1 VTGGL
6 LGKRV
11 AILATDGVERCELE
25 VPRGALYG
33 AGASSDIVSPHDGE
47 IQARQM
53 DIVSAGTLAVDRTL
67 ATAVASDYD
76 ALLLPGSTV
85 NPDSLRVV
93 EDAIQFVKS
102 FISAG
107 RSVGAICHGPWTLL
121 EAGAVDGR
129 RMTSWPSLRTDLR
142 CGGAEWV
149 DEQVVIDGPLTTSR
163 SPSDLPAFCA
173 AIVEQFAT

>member
-1 VTGGL
+1 MSGEL
-6 LGKRV
+6 LGRRV

-33 AGASSDIVSPHDGE
+33 AGASTDIVSPHDGE

-53 DIVSAGTLAVDRTL
+53 DIVSAGTLAVDRTI
-67 ATAVASDYD
+67 ADAVASEYD
-76 ALLLPGSTV
+76 ALLLPGGTV
-85 NPDSLRVV
+85 NPDSLRIV
-93 EDAIQFVKS
+93 EEAIEFVRS
-102 FISAG
+102 FVAAG
-107 RSVGAICHGPWTLL
+107 RPIGAICHGPWTLL

-142 CGGAEWV
+142 CGGANWV
-149 DEQVVIDGPLTTSR
+149 DEAVVIDGPLTTSR

-173 AIVEQFAT
+173 AIVEQFAK